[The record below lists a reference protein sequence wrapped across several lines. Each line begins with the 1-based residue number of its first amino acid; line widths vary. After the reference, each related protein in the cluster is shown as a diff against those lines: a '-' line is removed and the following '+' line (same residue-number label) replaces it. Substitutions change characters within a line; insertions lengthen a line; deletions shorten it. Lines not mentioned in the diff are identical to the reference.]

1 MKKIENSFAIT
12 GYIAKDAEIRTFENA
27 SVARYSII
35 IRRGEKNA
43 DDSAAAF
50 LSAETWRKNEDLSTF
65 DLLKKG
71 SKMITL
77 EGYFKPEEWND
88 KESGEK
94 RNRVIMVATKVYP
107 AIELPDEEPAP
118 EAEPV
123 KKTSKKKG
131 K

>member
-12 GYIAKDAEIRTFENA
+12 GYICKDAEIRNFENA
-27 SVARYSII
+27 SVARYSVI
-35 IRRGEKNA
+35 IRRGDKKTE
-43 DDSAAAF
+43 DSTAAF
-50 LSAETWRKNEDLSTF
+50 LAAETWRKNEDLSTF

-71 SKMITL
+71 SKMVTL

-94 RNRVIMVATKVYP
+94 RNRVIMVASKVYP

-118 EAEPV
+118 EAELE